1 MPRRGKRCWAK
12 VPRKAPALPIT
23 FRGSSRSAVGG
34 DRGGGGGLD
43 RVVGGVTGVTGH
55 VGGCGGVTRGTGGGA
70 GRIFIGVAGGGMGG
84 DRGSARLA
92 ACYLTTRPIVRCF
105 NGFARPFVFRVILLE
120 AWEHVLG
127 AVGGPKR
134 Q

>member
-1 MPRRGKRCWAK
+1 MPQRGKRCWAK
-12 VPRKAPALPIT
+12 ALRKASALPIT
-23 FRGSSRSAVGG
+23 FRGGSSSALGG
-34 DRGGGGGLD
+34 DRRGVGGLD
-43 RVVGGVTGVTGH
+43 GVGSGVTGVTGH

-70 GRIFIGVAGGGMGG
+70 GRTFIGVAGGDMGG

-105 NGFARPFVFRVILLE
+105 NGFAWPVVFRVILLE

>member
-1 MPRRGKRCWAK
+1 MPQRGKRCWAK
-12 VPRKAPALPIT
+12 ALRKASALPIT
-23 FRGSSRSAVGG
+23 FRGGSSFGVGG
-34 DRGGGGGLD
+34 DRGSDGGFD
-43 RVVGGVTGVTGH
+43 RVGGGVTGVTGH

-70 GRIFIGVAGGGMGG
+70 GRTFIGVAGG
-84 DRGSARLA
+84 
-92 ACYLTTRPIVRCF
+92 F
-105 NGFARPFVFRVILLE
+105 NGFAWPVVFRVILLE